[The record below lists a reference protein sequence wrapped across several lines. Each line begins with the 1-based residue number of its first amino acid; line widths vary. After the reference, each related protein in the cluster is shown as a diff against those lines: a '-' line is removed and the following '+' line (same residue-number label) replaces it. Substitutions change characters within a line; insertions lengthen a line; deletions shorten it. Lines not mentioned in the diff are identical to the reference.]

1 MIKVG
6 LNGFGRIGRAITR
19 ILAEKRNFKIIV
31 INEIDEDVENLAYL
45 LKYDSIY
52 GKFKGNIKTR
62 NDSII
67 ANNNKIKF
75 FSKKKNSRCSM
86 GKI

>member
-1 MIKVG
+1 MCFQDFYKMIKVG

-52 GKFKGNIKTR
+52 GKFKGNIKLLNYKT
-62 NDSII
+62 
-67 ANNNKIKF
+67 NKSVIKVAT
-75 FSKKKNSRCSM
+75 
-86 GKI
+86 